1 MLIDKEILIVS
12 PAAVLKRLFE
22 LLKTSEFWKSIGCT
36 FLRISFGYF
45 LGVLFGTA
53 LAVLTSAV
61 PFFKTLFYPIISLVK
76 ATPVVSFI
84 ILALVWIK
92 KNGVPVFITFL
103 IVLPIIW
110 ANVSEG
116 LNNTDKSMLE
126 MAKVFKFGKLKTVR
140 AVYVHSVLP
149 YFAAGCTTALGLAW
163 KAGVAAEVISL
174 PKSSVGYHLYRS
186 KITIETADLFAWT
199 LVVILLSVCIEKLIV
214 KLLEKIRGGKK
225 NAEN

>member
-12 PAAVLKRLFE
+12 PSTVLKRLFE
-22 LLKTSEFWKSIGCT
+22 LLKTSEFWKSIGFT
-36 FLRISFGYF
+36 FFRISFGYL

-53 LAVLTSAV
+53 LAVLTSVV

-116 LNNTDKSMLE
+116 LNNTDRSMLE
-126 MAKVFKFGKLKTVR
+126 MAKV
-140 AVYVHSVLP
+140 
-149 YFAAGCTTALGLAW
+149 
-163 KAGVAAEVISL
+163 
-174 PKSSVGYHLYRS
+174 
-186 KITIETADLFAWT
+186 
-199 LVVILLSVCIEKLIV
+199 
-214 KLLEKIRGGKK
+214 
-225 NAEN
+225 